1 MNYVYVT
8 FKGNNKQYL
17 YKTKLPLLINGEY
30 MIVADNITTYSSPVT
45 IIKKNSFDNENL
57 PLNYS
62 IREITRANPVRL
74 PKKKDSGVD
83 KVIFNYKKD
92 TSVVLWKDG
101 AKTILKLSNKDT
113 WDEEK
118 VIALHYMKKFFDGR
132 GYYNDIIKELV
143 KNAEKI
149 TEDLWEE

>member
-1 MNYVYVT
+1 MNYVNVT
-8 FKGNNKQYL
+8 FKGNNKKYL

-45 IIKKNSFDNENL
+45 IIKKNSFNNENL
-57 PLNYS
+57 PLNCS
-62 IREITRANPVRL
+62 IREITHANPVRL
-74 PKKKDSGVD
+74 PKKKDSGID
-83 KVIFNYKKD
+83 KVIFNYKKGA
-92 TSVVLWKDG
+92 SVVLWKDG
-101 AKTILKLSNKDT
+101 EKTILKLSDKDV

-149 TEDLWEE
+149 TESLWEE